1 MIVKI
6 WPTKTPLHVDRIDF
20 FVKYLEP
27 IPLFLVIIGFDIRG
41 FSIRGQL
48 PERIYRE

>member
-1 MIVKI
+1 MAYKN
-6 WPTKTPLHVDRIDF
+6 TLNVDRIDF

-27 IPLFLVIIGFDIRG
+27 IPHFLVIFGFIIRG

-48 PERIYRE
+48 TERIYRE